1 MRRPTPSSTRCR
13 VTAARK
19 GLLSHSLA
27 WGLWTPQ
34 GLGMTAHLG
43 AAELN
48 RLRRQGV
55 VALGVEDGL
64 ALLDT
69 ALAHDM
75 ATAVPMRLDLGRMQ
89 REATQAS
96 EVPPLL
102 RALLRP
108 GLRRVGAAAVEAL
121 ALRQRL
127 IALPKEERL
136 DAVLTLVREQ
146 VAASLGAP
154 ITSVPADRPL
164 LELGLDSLMAVELRN
179 QLSAQAQT
187 PLPATLAFDYPTPKA
202 IAELL
207 YRRAFAELDVA
218 RAATVLRA
226 TASDEPIA
234 IVAMACRAPGGVV
247 DPEGYWSL
255 LDEGRDAIGP
265 FPARWNVAA
274 LYDPDPEAVGKT
286 YAREGGFIADVEQF
300 DASFFGISPREAIE
314 MDPQQRLVLEVAWE
328 ALERAGVRPST
339 INESVT
345 GVYLG
350 SMGSDYGYG
359 ASLEDLDGYRGTGQA
374 SSVLSGRLAYV
385 LGLQGPAMTVDTAC
399 SSSLVA
405 LHLACAALAPGRVR
419 SGACGRRAG
428 DEHADDIRGVQP
440 AAGIVS
446 GRALQELLGRRERCG
461 LVRGLRHCGAQ
472 ASVGGAACGGP
483 HSCGDARERGEPG
496 RSQSGSDG
504 AERSEPAASGSARAC
519 GERSGA

>member
-1 MRRPTPSSTRCR
+1 MCSSTRCR
-13 VTAARK
+13 ATAARR

-27 WGLWTPQ
+27 WGLWAPQ

-69 ALAHDM
+69 ALVHDM
-75 ATAVPMRLDLGRMQ
+75 PTAVPVRLDLGRMQ

-96 EVPPLL
+96 EVPALL

-179 QLSAQAQT
+179 QLSARAQT

-247 DPEGYWSL
+247 DPEGYWAL

-265 FPARWNVAA
+265 FPARWNTEA

-300 DASFFGISPREAIE
+300 DASFFGISPREAVE

-339 INESVT
+339 INELVT

-405 LHLACAALAPGRVR
+405 LHLACAALRQGECDLAL
-419 SGACGRRAG
+419 AG
-428 DEHADDIRGVQP
+428 GVQVMSTP
-440 AAGIVS
+440 TTFVEFSRLRGLS
-446 GRALQELLGRRERCG
+446 PEGRCKSFSADGERRR

-496 RSQSGSDG
+496 RSQPGSDG
-504 AERSEPAASGSARAC
+504 AERSEPAASCSARAC